1 MRKPARLAVSLGAV
15 AATATALAGVA
26 QALPASAST
35 VQARTAAVPHVV
47 KVTVPMKVT
56 GFDAAVARAH
66 GYVIRTDAQGR
77 EYSVQAG
84 AAATASASAD
94 AVSPDNVIDGNCGS
108 SYLYEYAVGNHAVD
122 IQTGFNVTTPAVA
135 YWWKYWMR
143 DPGGTSSH
151 THSGGLAAR
160 TSWADDE
167 RWGALTPGPASAW
180 VDTGSDA
187 LLDNGGVCTS
197 GGPSSS
203 ATIY

>member
-15 AATATALAGVA
+15 AAAATALAGAA

-47 KVTVPMKVT
+47 KVTVPMKIA
-56 GFDAAVARAH
+56 GFDAAVAQAH
-66 GYVIRTDAQGR
+66 GYVIRTDARGR
-77 EYSVQAG
+77 QYSVQAG
-84 AAATASASAD
+84 AAAAASPA
-94 AVSPDNVIDGNCGS
+94 AVTPDNAIGGNCGS
-108 SYLYEYAVGNHAVD
+108 SHLYEYAVGNHAVD
-122 IQTGFNVTTPAVA
+122 IQTGFNVNTPAVA

-151 THSGGLAAR
+151 TFGGGLARR
-160 TSWADDE
+160 TSWADDS

-187 LLDNGGVCTS
+187 LLENGDVCTS
-197 GGPSSS
+197 AGPSSS